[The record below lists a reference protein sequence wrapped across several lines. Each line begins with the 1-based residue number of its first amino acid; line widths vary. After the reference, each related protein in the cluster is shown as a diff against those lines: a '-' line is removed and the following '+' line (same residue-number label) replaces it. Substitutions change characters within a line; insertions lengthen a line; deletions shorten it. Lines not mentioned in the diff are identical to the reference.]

1 MLQAAPDDLTD
12 LIAHLAGP
20 LAPPPSGTPA
30 HWHEW
35 QITPIDGGRNGRV
48 FRATIDGA
56 DPSERVDLAVKLT
69 ARDRHDRAGREYRAL
84 QAIAEAGLAIAPR
97 PVLLE
102 RDRFQT
108 QVVVMT
114 WLDGTVADDLPV
126 TNDSWRRLI
135 EHLMAI
141 HTVTPATVSPASALS
156 AAGLTLAESVLSM
169 RSPAEGI
176 QRIHTEI
183 DVIPGPDRPSALRRL
198 VERFEQHVYPAWPA
212 PPTAL
217 RRGDPNIRNIVRRPG
232 AWASVDWEYSGWSD
246 PAFELADLIAHAAYL
261 DVPPERWAWV
271 RRIYADLVGDPAVI
285 SRIDVYTLL
294 MYGFWAGRL
303 GRMLYQVPRGLDDRP
318 APWPAGWLETVQ
330 RNYERYLDLANQ
342 ALG

>member
-12 LIAHLAGP
+12 LIASLAGP
-20 LAPPPSGTPA
+20 LAPPPGATPA
-30 HWHEW
+30 RWHAW
-35 QITPIDGGRNGRV
+35 QIAPIDGGRNGRV
-48 FRATIDGA
+48 FRATTVGQGA
-56 DPSERVDLAVKLT
+56 DSGEQIDLVVKLT

-84 QAIAEAGLAIAPR
+84 QAVAEAGLDIAPR

-114 WLDGTVADDLPV
+114 WLDGTVSDDLPA
-126 TNDSWRRLI
+126 TDDAWHRLI
-135 EHLMAI
+135 EHLVAVNAI
-141 HTVTPATVSPASALS
+141 TPART
-156 AAGLTLAESVLSM
+156 GLRLAESVLSM

-176 QRIHTEI
+176 QRIHTEV
-183 DVIPGPDRPSALRRL
+183 DAIPRPDQPPALRRL
-198 VERFEQHVYPAWPA
+198 VERFERHPYPSWPA
-212 PPTAL
+212 PPTVL
-217 RRGDPNIRNIVRRPG
+217 RRGDANIRNIVRRPG

-246 PAFELADLIAHAAYL
+246 PAFEVADLIAHAAYL
-261 DVPPERWAWV
+261 AVPAERWAWV
-271 RRIYADLVGDPAVI
+271 RRRYADLVGDPEI
-285 SRIDVYTLL
+285 LSRVDIYTVL

-303 GRMLYQVPRGLDDRP
+303 ARMLYQVPRGLDERP

-330 RNYERYLDLANQ
+330 RNYQRYLERANL